1 MLADPSD
8 RYRYSSTV
16 KRWPIILTGV
26 VDELAKLNGENQ
38 ASTEEDKARLAEGKQ
53 LIQDISG
60 LIYELRHDRVLSPI
74 QGQSPPLPSHRI
86 VPFCG
91 IGLSR
96 EKVN

>member
-1 MLADPSD
+1 M
-8 RYRYSSTV
+8 

-38 ASTEEDKARLAEGKQ
+38 ASADEDKARLAEGKQ

-74 QGQSPPLPSHRI
+74 QGQSRRYLVTVSLHPVNTES
-86 VPFCG
+86 
-91 IGLSR
+91 SR
-96 EKVN
+96 ETVG

>member
-1 MLADPSD
+1 MLADLSD
-8 RYRYSSTV
+8 QYWYSSTV

-38 ASTEEDKARLAEGKQ
+38 SSTDEDKARLAEGKQ

-74 QGQSPPLPSHRI
+74 QGQSLRYPSHRTK
-86 VPFCG
+86 PECA
-91 IGLSR
+91 S
-96 EKVN
+96 